1 MPPSLFWGRNRPGVR
16 EFVIFA
22 PVGKK
27 SIRTG
32 VGVGVRQI
40 CRRWGLC
47 VLALWSAWAAYGQF
61 APPVQSRLYFHG
73 PGDDAEAAREE
84 GFGVAQAPN
93 GLIYIGLR
101 GGVYEFDGTA
111 YQRFVPVKAGD
122 APDKD
127 VSAVSA
133 LAVGADGNLYV
144 GGKNLFGFIY
154 PEADGKLKYYDLT
167 APYREK
173 IPNKTI
179 GDVEQVFVALP
190 FVYYYSSEQLFI
202 YHADNKTVESFPPRK
217 LDGAL
222 MLGRTVVVYDN
233 DHALLLEDGKLKT
246 KQEIGPV
253 LNNEPIKFAVEA
265 GGKRIIGTTN
275 EVFLTDGL
283 DHFEPFAPE
292 FVRFL
297 RKENYTISGGV
308 ATDDHLIVSTY
319 DRGCF
324 FISLQTGKPEKQLS
338 IDNGLPENVV
348 NHLFLD
354 KDKSLWML
362 HDYAFS
368 WSNIEAPLRFIPVRP
383 DINILALV
391 QLDDKLYVGA
401 NNGLYVLD
409 IDESMERSETQNR
422 AVRQINESKRGLRD
436 KIKANDKRIAQKKAE
451 IEKVAA
457 NRKRV
462 KADLE
467 AEIQKLRTDNERLAA
482 LLAEKDEQIEEAL
495 KERTTLR
502 VLTSD
507 ALRLRLVSEKI
518 KERCDTVIRVGDRL
532 VVKSLNGLF
541 EVYGGTARVIDRRSF
556 VGMVSSRTLPGRFY
570 AWSRRDGVTAFQ
582 LADGQW
588 KYVNLKTK
596 IEHINSLSE
605 NAGGEL
611 FAGTNRDVIRFPHI
625 AGVFDGEKQDFKRMC
640 VGECDREVKVRRA
653 AGVVYAIPADEK
665 KIWRFDPQKGLFV
678 FEPVLS
684 RYIDPSFPVVRGTEN
699 ETYILHKN
707 KLYRI
712 TAAGVDSTQILALAP
727 RVTNMLLSET
737 GDCRFFS
744 SKHIIGVDLLRAFG
758 ERYAKLPPPPVV
770 VRSLSFSDPGIR
782 FPDLSRPQMRLS
794 SGTYQLRIECAAAA
808 FHSAFNPPTYE
819 YAVVESENDAPQ
831 WTVNDAG
838 NILNQ
843 TLREGANLIYVRLRD
858 GYGQTGEALTISV
871 YVRPPLYRTLSAY
884 LLYAVL
890 VMAAAQL
897 FVHYNDK
904 IKQTRIEK
912 LEAVVRER
920 TEEVVK
926 ANDELR
932 SLNEL
937 LDDKRKILE
946 VKNAETQAQNLRLES
961 QNKLISEQN
970 AELRRQK
977 DELNRQKN
985 EIERHRVEMAEA
997 APFVEIGEIMPIV
1010 IHELNNPFAAMGGS
1024 IEWLR
1029 SELNG
1034 SVAAAAAGAESLPP
1048 PVKEAVWEALERLA
1062 GAEPTEISGAEER
1075 RVKKDWTRTFAA
1087 AGVAEAEDVADRL
1100 VRLNARENWSDF
1112 AGLGAYALPAA
1123 ETTYKIGL
1131 VWKQIHNIRAAAAR
1145 ARELVEN
1152 LRAYIRQYP
1161 EPLFFDVREP
1171 LDVFL
1176 KFYRYHL
1183 HIGGTEVEVVEHA
1196 PTRVYGLPQLMLQ
1209 VWRHTIMSAVESLEG
1224 KGKIR
1229 VEIRN
1234 EGEDAAL
1241 SVIFNVP
1248 PFSPEKMALFVNG
1261 EMSADSGPAYRFHI
1275 CRHNVHRLLKSAL
1288 PLFRD
1293 AHAGAFS
1300 AAYLSTYGVEF
1311 FSEQETT
1318 GFVVRLPAENALR
1331 KQ

>member
-1 MPPSLFWGRNRPGVR
+1 MGRGGPRGWFWAVCMA
-16 EFVIFA
+16 F
-22 PVGKK
+22 
-27 SIRTG
+27 
-32 VGVGVRQI
+32 
-40 CRRWGLC
+40 
-47 VLALWSAWAAYGQF
+47 AWARVAVYAQY
-61 APPVQSRLYFHG
+61 APPVQSRLYFHRS
-73 PGDDAEAAREE
+73 GDGAEPVREE
-84 GFGVAQAPN
+84 GFGVAQGPN

-111 YQRFVPVKAGD
+111 YHRFIAVKAGD

-133 LAVGADGNLYV
+133 LAFGADGILYV

-190 FVYYYSSEQLFI
+190 YVYYYSSEQLFI

-217 LDGAL
+217 LDGAF
-222 MLGRTVVVYDN
+222 MLDRTVVVYDN
-233 DHALLLEDGKLKT
+233 NHALLLENGKLKT
-246 KQEIGPV
+246 KHEIGPV
-253 LNNEPIKFAVEA
+253 LNNEPIKFAVET

-275 EVFLTDGL
+275 DVFLTDGL

-297 RKENYTISGGV
+297 RRENYTISGGV
-308 ATDDHLIVSTY
+308 ATDEHLVVSTY

-348 NHLFLD
+348 NHPFLD
-354 KDKSLWML
+354 KDKNLWML

-368 WSNIEAPLRFIPVRP
+368 WANIEAPMRFIPVRP
-383 DINILALV
+383 DVNILALV

-401 NNGLYVLD
+401 NNGLYVLG
-409 IDESMERSETQNR
+409 IDESMERSEAQNR
-422 AVRQINESKRGLRD
+422 VVQQINESKRVIRD
-436 KIKANDKRIAQKKAE
+436 KIKANEKRIAQKKAE
-451 IEKVAA
+451 VEKAKTA
-457 NRKRV
+457 K
-462 KADLE
+462 KKIKTQLE
-467 AEIQKLRTDNERLAA
+467 AEIKKLEAQNEKLSAQ
-482 LLAEKDEQIEEAL
+482 LAEKDEEIEAAL
-495 KERTTLR
+495 KERTVMQTL
-502 VLTSD
+502 TAD

-518 KERCDTVIRVGDRL
+518 KERCDTVIRVDDRL

-541 EVYGGTARVIDRRSF
+541 EVHAGEVRVIDRRSF
-556 VGMVSSRTLPGRFY
+556 VGILSSRTLPGRFY

-582 LADGQW
+582 LVDGQW
-588 KYVNLKTK
+588 KHVNLKTK
-596 IEHINSLSE
+596 IERINSLSE

-611 FAGTNRDVIRFPHI
+611 FVGANRDVIRFPYI
-625 AGVFDGEKQDFKRMC
+625 ARVFDGVKQDFKRMC
-640 VGECDREVKVRRA
+640 VGECDREVRVRRA
-653 AGVVYAIPADEK
+653 AGIVYAIPTEERK
-665 KIWRFDPQKGLFV
+665 VWRYDPQKGLFV

-684 RYIDPSFPVVRGTEN
+684 RYIDPTFPVIRGTEK
-699 ETYILHKN
+699 ETYILNKN

-712 TAAGVDSTQILALAP
+712 TSTGVDSTQILALAP

-758 ERYAKLPPPPVV
+758 ERYAKLPPPPVT
-770 VRSLSFSDPGIR
+770 VRALSFSDPSVR
-782 FPDLSRPQMRLS
+782 FAELS
-794 SGTYQLRIECAAAA
+794 SPKTRLPYGTYQLRVECAAAA

-838 NILNQ
+838 NIFNQ
-843 TLREGANLIYVRLRD
+843 TLREGANLIYIRTRD
-858 GYGQTGEALTISV
+858 AYGQTGEALTISV

-884 LLYAVL
+884 LLYVLL

-897 FVHYNDK
+897 FVYYNDK
-904 IKQTRIEK
+904 IKQSRIEK

-937 LDDKRKILE
+937 LDEKRKILE
-946 VKNAETQAQNLRLES
+946 IKNAETQAQNLRLEA

-970 AELRRQK
+970 VELRRQK

-1010 IHELNNPFAAMGGS
+1010 IHELNNPFAAMSGS
-1024 IEWLR
+1024 LEWLR
-1029 SELNG
+1029 AELNR
-1034 SVAAAAAGAESLPP
+1034 SVAAAATGLESLPP
-1048 PVKEAVWEALERLA
+1048 KVRDVVWQTFERLA
-1062 GAEPTEISGAEER
+1062 GAEPVEISGAEER
-1075 RVKKDWTRTFAA
+1075 RLKKEWTRAFEA

-1100 VRLNARENWSDF
+1100 IRLNARENWAQF
-1112 AGLGAYALPAA
+1112 AALGVHARAAA
-1123 ETTYKIGL
+1123 ETVYKVGL
-1131 VWKQIHNIRAAAAR
+1131 LWKQIHNIRAAARR

-1152 LRAYIRQYP
+1152 LQAYIRQYP
-1161 EPLFFDVREP
+1161 QPLFFDVREP
-1171 LDVFL
+1171 LDIFL

-1183 HIGGTEVEVVEHA
+1183 HIGGSEVEVVEHT
-1196 PTRVYGLPQLMLQ
+1196 PTRVFGLPQLMLQ

-1229 VEIRN
+1229 VEIRT
-1234 EGEDAAL
+1234 EDEDAVL
-1241 SVIFNVP
+1241 SVLFHVP

-1261 EMSADSGPAYRFHI
+1261 EMSAESGPAYRFHI
-1275 CRHNVHRLLKSAL
+1275 CRHNVHRLLKTAL
-1288 PLFRD
+1288 PLYR
-1293 AHAGAFS
+1293 AANPGAFS
-1300 AAYLSTYGVEF
+1300 AAYLSTYGVDF
-1311 FSEQETT
+1311 FSEPEST
-1318 GFVVRLPAENALR
+1318 GFVVRLPAESAL
-1331 KQ
+1331 KKK